1 MLTGQ
6 TGFANPFVERLMSDV
21 TLEQARFERDLRASK
36 REKIVLPVFVITES
50 DSTEVHGFTRNLSA
64 TGACIIANHSF
75 ERGEKALV
83 ELYRLNGDTSELLSE
98 CRWVKEFGANFY
110 VSGWQ
115 FIRVK
120 K

>member
-6 TGFANPFVERLMSDV
+6 SGFANPFVERLMSDV
-21 TLEQARFERDLRASK
+21 SLENSRFERDLRASK
-36 REKIVLPVFVITES
+36 REKIILPVFVTTEP

-75 ERGEKALV
+75 VRSEKALI
-83 ELYRLNGDTSELLSE
+83 ELYRLNGDTSKLISE
-98 CRWVKEFGANFY
+98 CRWVKLFGPNFY